1 MVSHGT
7 YKTHKQRQKE
17 KKEERRIWRQEV
29 ERRQK
34 EGGTKRQEKVVQ

>member
-7 YKTHKQRQKE
+7 YNTHKQRQKE
-17 KKEERRIWRQEV
+17 RKEERQIWRQEV

-34 EGGTKRQEKVVQ
+34 EGATKRQKKDVQ